1 MRDAE
6 ATKRR
11 ILDAASVEF
20 ADHGLAGARVDAIA
34 ERAGANK
41 QLIYAYFGSKAKL
54 FAAVLG
60 RQLGTLAEEI
70 EIDPDRLPEYA
81 GMIFDFHLDH
91 PELTRLLLH
100 EALHYR
106 DRTVPSDRHRQRRNV
121 GKVEGVREA
130 QERGA
135 VEPSLDPGNLVMMII
150 ALAAW
155 PAATPQLARQIM
167 GAPADPEVRARYRA
181 DVVEAVRRIVTPR
194 QGTDEHRTAARSSRS

>member
-1 MRDAE
+1 MRDSE

-11 ILDAASVEF
+11 ILEAASAEF

-34 ERAGANK
+34 ERAAANK

-60 RQLGTLAEEI
+60 HQLGTLAEEV
-70 EIDPDRLPEYA
+70 ELDPDRLPEYA

-91 PELTRLLLH
+91 PELTRLLLY
-100 EALHYR
+100 EALNYR
-106 DRTVPSDRHRQRRNV
+106 DRAVPSDRPRQRRNDA
-121 GKVEGVREA
+121 KVEGVREA
-130 QERGA
+130 QQRG
-135 VEPSLDPGNLVMMII
+135 VIESSLDPGNLVMMVI

-167 GAPADPEVRARYRA
+167 GDPRDAATRARYRA
-181 DVVEAVRRIVTPR
+181 DVVEAVRRIVEP
-194 QGTDEHRTAARSSRS
+194 ARPPGRSVS

>member
-11 ILDAASVEF
+11 IVEAASAEF

-34 ERAGANK
+34 KRAGANK

-60 RQLGTLAEEI
+60 RELGTLAEEI
-70 EIDPDRLPEYA
+70 ELDPDRLPEYA
-81 GMIFDFHLDH
+81 GLIFDFHQDH
-91 PELTRLLLH
+91 PQLTRLLLH

-106 DRTVPSDRHRQRRNV
+106 DRSVPSDTHRQRHNV
-121 GKVEGVREA
+121 AKVEGVRAA

-135 VEPSLDPGNLVMMII
+135 IEASLDPGDLVMMVI

-155 PAATPQLARQIM
+155 PAATPQLARQVM
-167 GAPADPEVRARYRA
+167 GDPTDPKIRARYRA
-181 DVVEAVRRIVTPR
+181 DVIEAVRRIVAQPAKQR
-194 QGTDEHRTAARSSRS
+194 

>member
-1 MRDAE
+1 MRDSE

-60 RQLGTLAEEI
+60 WQLGTLAEEI

-106 DRTVPSDRHRQRRNV
+106 DRTVPSDAHRQRRNV
-121 GKVEGVREA
+121 AKVERVREA

-135 VEPSLDPGNLVMMII
+135 VEPSLDPGNLVMMVI

-155 PAATPQLARQIM
+155 PAATPQVARQIL
-167 GAPADPEVRARYRA
+167 GDPADPEVRARYRA

-194 QGTDEHRTAARSSRS
+194 

>member
-1 MRDAE
+1 MHDSETAKDRTRDSE

-11 ILDAASVEF
+11 ILEAASAEF

-54 FAAVLG
+54 FAAVLSA
-60 RQLGTLAEEI
+60 QLGTLAEEI
-70 EIDPDRLPEYA
+70 ELDPELLPEYA

-91 PELTRLLLH
+91 PDLTRLLLH

-106 DRTVPSDRHRQRRNV
+106 RRTVPGDSHRQRHNTD
-121 GKVEGVREA
+121 KVERVRAA
-130 QERGA
+130 QERG
-135 VEPSLDPGNLVMMII
+135 VIDPSLDAGNIVMFVI

-155 PAATPQLARQIM
+155 PAAAPPLARQIM
-167 GAPADPEVRARYRA
+167 GDPTDPETRARYRA
-181 DVVEAVRRIVTPR
+181 DVVEAVRRIVSPP
-194 QGTDEHRTAARSSRS
+194 A